1 VIVPASATWK
11 PVRRMHGTGTTDT
24 APFKIASPDW
34 RISWRTPSTA
44 YLKSGMVEILV
55 YDMSGKLVMQTAN
68 AEGPARGVVNV
79 QSAQGEYRLR
89 IQTASDWAITVED
102 RR

>member
-1 VIVPASATWK
+1 
-11 PVRRMHGTGTTDT
+11 
-24 APFKIASPDW
+24 
-34 RISWRTPSTA
+34 
-44 YLKSGMVEILV
+44 
-55 YDMSGKLVMQTAN
+55 VMQTAN